1 MIILPAIDIKGGTC
15 VRLFKGDMDTAE
27 KVAEDPVE
35 TALAFR
41 NAGAEW
47 IHMVDLDGAVAGERI
62 NTDIFVTVAGESGLK
77 TEVGGGIRTMQDVQY
92 YLNHGIERVILGS
105 IALKDPQFVR
115 EAVKEYGARIVVG
128 IDARDGKVA
137 AEGWVQDSSVDY
149 IELARRM
156 EDAGVKCIIFTDILR
171 DGTLSG
177 PNHAQLN
184 ALNGAVQCDVIAS
197 GGISNIN
204 DIQRLH
210 EDKLYGAI
218 CGKSIYKGT
227 LNLAQAI
234 QTCTC
239 TAEVL

>member
-47 IHMVDLDGAVAGERI
+47 IHMVDLDGAVAGKRI
-62 NTDIFVTVAGESGLK
+62 NTDIFVTVASESGLK

-115 EAVKEYGARIVVG
+115 EAVKEYGARIAVG

-156 EDAGVKCIIFTDILR
+156 EDTGVKCIIFTDILR

-227 LNLAQAI
+227 LNLARAI
-234 QTCTC
+234 QTCMC